1 MSIWVKIAEQVT
13 ALGSDIAA
21 GLRRIAGKGDSG
33 PADPEKS
40 VGFTIGM
47 IALGA
52 KMAKVDGAV
61 TEREVKA
68 FREVFHI
75 PPDELP
81 NVAYVFNMAKQDV
94 AGYELYAG
102 EVAALFGD
110 QPGVLEDVLDGLFHI
125 AKADGAVGQPELA
138 YLRNIAEI
146 FGLAERFRCIRARH
160 IVAGEDDPYVVLGV
174 DPCVDDRELRRLFR
188 EIVREYHPDRH
199 IAAGMPKELIEIAT
213 QRLAAINGAWEK
225 IRKERGI

>member
-13 ALGSDIAA
+13 ALGSDIVA
-21 GLRRIAGKGDSG
+21 GLRRIAGKSDAG
-33 PADPEKS
+33 PADPERS

-81 NVAYVFNMAKQDV
+81 NVAYVFNLAKQEV
-94 AGYELYAG
+94 AG
-102 EVAALFGD
+102 LFGD

-125 AKADGAVGQPELA
+125 AKADGAVGQPEIA
-138 YLRNIAEI
+138 YLRNIADI
-146 FGLAERFRCIRARH
+146 FGLSERFRCIRARH
-160 IVAGEDDPYVVLGV
+160 VVATEDDPYVVLGV
-174 DPCVDDRELRRLFR
+174 DPCVDNKELRRLFR
-188 EIVREYHPDRH
+188 QIVREYHPDRH
-199 IAAGMPKELIEIAT
+199 IAAGMPKEMIEIAT
-213 QRLAAINGAWEK
+213 QRLAAINTAWEK
-225 IRKERGI
+225 IRAERGI

>member
-13 ALGSDIAA
+13 ALGSDIVA
-21 GLRRIAGKGDSG
+21 GLRRIAGKSDAG
-33 PADPEKS
+33 PADPERS

-81 NVAYVFNMAKQDV
+81 NVAYVFNLAKQDV
-94 AGYELYAG
+94 AGYELYAQ
-102 EVAALFGD
+102 EVR
-110 QPGVLEDVLDGLFHI
+110 QPVRRPAGRARRRARRPLPHRQG
-125 AKADGAVGQPELA
+125 GAVAMAAAEIA
-138 YLRNIAEI
+138 YLRNMLKSSAC
-146 FGLAERFRCIRARH
+146 RSRSR
-160 IVAGEDDPYVVLGV
+160 
-174 DPCVDDRELRRLFR
+174 
-188 EIVREYHPDRH
+188 
-199 IAAGMPKELIEIAT
+199 
-213 QRLAAINGAWEK
+213 
-225 IRKERGI
+225 

>member
-13 ALGSDIAA
+13 ALGSDIVA
-21 GLRRIAGKGDSG
+21 GLRRIAGKSDAG
-33 PADPEKS
+33 PADPERS

-81 NVAYVFNMAKQDV
+81 NVAYVFNLAKQDV
-94 AGYELYAG
+94 AGYELYAQ
-102 EVAALFGD
+102 EVSRKSPISGILLKFSACRSVSAASGPAMSSPPRTILMSCWASILASTTRSSGACFARSFG
-110 QPGVLEDVLDGLFHI
+110 
-125 AKADGAVGQPELA
+125 
-138 YLRNIAEI
+138 NIT
-146 FGLAERFRCIRARH
+146 
-160 IVAGEDDPYVVLGV
+160 P
-174 DPCVDDRELRRLFR
+174 
-188 EIVREYHPDRH
+188 
-199 IAAGMPKELIEIAT
+199 IAT
-213 QRLAAINGAWEK
+213 SPPACR
-225 IRKERGI
+225 RS

>member
-1 MSIWVKIAEQVT
+1 MSIWVRIAEQVT

-21 GLRRIAGKGDSG
+21 GLRRIAGKADSG
-33 PADPEKS
+33 PADPERS
-40 VGFTIGM
+40 VGFTMGM

-81 NVAYVFNMAKQDV
+81 NVAYVFNLAKQDV
-94 AGYELYAG
+94 AGYELYAN

-110 QPGVLEDVLDGLFHI
+110 HADRPAKRGVFEGI
-125 AKADGAVGQPELA
+125 ADQVVQDAAKELGV
-138 YLRNIAEI
+138 EVDP
-146 FGLAERFRCIRARH
+146 GLA
-160 IVAGEDDPYVVLGV
+160 
-174 DPCVDDRELRRLFR
+174 
-188 EIVREYHPDRH
+188 
-199 IAAGMPKELIEIAT
+199 
-213 QRLAAINGAWEK
+213 GAMV
-225 IRKERGI
+225 GFQQ